1 VTITKVQAVMYSPT
15 ILKVE
20 TLSSLESVE
29 RTRRGDSVLWLDV
42 SEYHELEEL
51 YPLQKSFGL
60 HPLALEDCYHVRQRP
75 KIEDFT
81 DSLFLVTRTV
91 SEGDG
96 KYVEGSQLGIF
107 MGKDFVITIHKE
119 YMPQLNV
126 AIEDIKKR
134 RTQLSGGVSSF
145 VLYVILDAVVDDLE
159 DAVRKAEEVECA
171 VGAEVLK
178 ESPPESVLSTIYTCR
193 SNLLL
198 LQRLLRPQSDV
209 VGRLVRGDF
218 QLVDKSAEL
227 FIRDVYDHTLR
238 TLDRIDGLLDINMGS
253 LNIYLSSLSTRMN
266 NVMRLLTVISTIGVP
281 LTILVGWYGMNF
293 RDMPEIYWA
302 YGYVIVILV
311 AAALIIGTVLL
322 FRRKGW
328 L

>member
-1 VTITKVQAVMYSPT
+1 MYSPT

-20 TLSSLESVE
+20 TLSSLEGVE
-29 RTRRGDSVLWLDV
+29 RARRDDSVLWLDV
-42 SEYHELEEL
+42 SEYQELQEL
-51 YPLQKSFGL
+51 SPLQNNFGL

-107 MGKDFVITIHKE
+107 MGKGFVITIHKE
-119 YMPQLNV
+119 NMPQLNV
-126 AIEDIKKR
+126 AIDDIKKR
-134 RTQLSGGVSSF
+134 KTQLAGGVSSF

-159 DAVRKAEEVECA
+159 DAVRRAEEVECA

-178 ESPPESVLSTIYTCR
+178 ESPPENVLSTIYTCR

-238 TLDRIDGLLDINMGS
+238 TRQNRR
-253 LNIYLSSLSTRMN
+253 SS
-266 NVMRLLTVISTIGVP
+266 
-281 LTILVGWYGMNF
+281 
-293 RDMPEIYWA
+293 
-302 YGYVIVILV
+302 
-311 AAALIIGTVLL
+311 
-322 FRRKGW
+322 
-328 L
+328 